1 MSYMEVYNEQVCDLL
16 EVANKNLPLRED
28 PDRGIVIV
36 AGLSEHKVSSYD
48 EVLELLMK
56 GQVNRKTEA
65 TKANIVSSRSHA
77 ILQFTITHARRGA
90 NATNVTSEAKLS
102 LIDLAGSERAS
113 ATQNTGARLQEGANI
128 NKSLLALANCINA
141 LSEGAA
147 CSSAPAFGSPRKSKK
162 LNVKYRDSK
171 LTHLLKGSLEGNCN
185 LIMIANINPADT
197 THDDT
202 YRTLQYANR
211 AKNLKVKPS
220 IKEVGAEVP
229 AAEREARL
237 KEENEELRLKL
248 ALLEQNAQQANSSE
262 KQLLQALA
270 QAMQELTEAKA
281 HAASPTR
288 SRSPLLRGAVAVAQ
302 GIRSSLSAATSPL
315 RSSPTPKAS
324 AFPVATGRTSPVRTA
339 SPVRSPAPPAPVPM
353 YNVFDLDAAMELET
367 SHSPYRPT
375 ANAETSPLCGKKT
388 KRDSD
393 SSEMSRL
400 SEVSYNPRGSMASV
414 MRQSI
419 YGADG
424 EGSDQEQCG
433 DENQELAEWRRQS
446 EGNKSR
452 RTSAEHASPRKPD
465 AGAQRPMTRLSS
477 GSTQPQGRTQAQA
490 PQSQRSGR
498 LSGTRLDC
506 LSSGSVNG
514 STRSGQ
520 DNSNSAV
527 PAFSFVK
534 PSRLSE
540 ELVRQYEVLANVTS
554 AANRRFSNEQNL
566 AAAEGTTTTGDK
578 TKGRESFSSEN
589 GAGPSAAPNGRGS
602 FPSAVHGTQWAAA
615 DANNNGGF
623 SVDPRFRYSHGVR
636 DTTPPKQG
644 FLKRFLCGLNKR
656 R

>member
-77 ILQFTITHARRGA
+77 ILQFTIFHARRGA

-141 LSEGAA
+141 LSERAA

-220 IKEVGAEVP
+220 MKEVGAEVP

-281 HAASPTR
+281 HAVSPTR

-302 GIRSSLSAATSPL
+302 SIRSSLSAATSPL

-324 AFPVATGRTSPVRTA
+324 ALPVATGRTSPVRAA

-353 YNVFDLDAAMELET
+353 YNVFDLDAAMEVE
-367 SHSPYRPT
+367 
-375 ANAETSPLCGKKT
+375 AEASPLCGKKT

-393 SSEMSRL
+393 SSERSRL

-433 DENQELAEWRRQS
+433 DENQQLAEWRRQS
-446 EGNKSR
+446 EGSKSR
-452 RTSAEHASPRKPD
+452 RTSTEQASPRKPEL
-465 AGAQRPMTRLSS
+465 GAQRPMTRLSS
-477 GSTQPQGRTQAQA
+477 GSTQPQGRTQAPA
-490 PQSQRSGR
+490 PQPQRSAR
-498 LSGTRLDC
+498 LSGTRMDR

-514 STRSGQ
+514 GTRNGP
-520 DNSNSAV
+520 SNSGSEV

-554 AANRRFSNEQNL
+554 AANRRFSNDQNRS
-566 AAAEGTTTTGDK
+566 ATEGTTTAGDK
-578 TKGRESFSSEN
+578 TKSRDSLSSEN

-623 SVDPRFRYSHGVR
+623 SVDPRFRYSHGAR